1 MPNIKAFVRSA
12 SPDKLAH
19 VRFRIYDGD
28 TDLYYKS
35 PVVLYP
41 RQFDNKRGTLRR
53 NSDASPQQREE
64 ALRQLEETASRLQT
78 VFAKHRPATSAEL
91 VRLMDVGRLNA
102 EASVSAYFEEYGR
115 QMDLSENRVRG
126 YRASGRLFAKFEQE
140 QGRTYRFADVD
151 AAVLQD
157 FYKFMVSQHSN
168 NYTVTV
174 MKRLRAVFNFAIKRG
189 LTENYPFRS
198 WTMPQEVYGTPQYLT
213 IEERD
218 YLYTFDLSAHPAM
231 EVQRDI
237 FIFQCLTGLR
247 VGNLLQ
253 LTPANIVGN
262 YLEYIPAKTLKNRGD
277 VVRVPLHRTAREIIG
292 RYKNTPGGKLLP
304 FISSQRYNDY
314 IHEIM
319 QAAGLCRM
327 VSVIDPG
334 TGKEEK
340 RRLCDI
346 ASSHMA
352 RRTFIGN
359 LYKKVKDPNIIASMS
374 GHIEGSKAFARYR
387 QIDDDIKQSVIDL
400 I

>member
-1 MPNIKAFVRSA
+1 M
-12 SPDKLAH
+12 
-19 VRFRIYDGD
+19 
-28 TDLYYKS
+28 
-35 PVVLYP
+35 
-41 RQFDNKRGTLRR
+41 
-53 NSDASPQQREE
+53 
-64 ALRQLEETASRLQT
+64 
-78 VFAKHRPATSAEL
+78 
-91 VRLMDVGRLNA
+91 
-102 EASVSAYFEEYGR
+102 
-115 QMDLSENRVRG
+115 
-126 YRASGRLFAKFEQE
+126 
-140 QGRTYRFADVD
+140 
-151 AAVLQD
+151 
-157 FYKFMVSQHSN
+157 
-168 NYTVTV
+168 
-174 MKRLRAVFNFAIKRG
+174 
-189 LTENYPFRS
+189 
-198 WTMPQEVYGTPQYLT
+198 YGTPQYLT

-231 EVQRDI
+231 AVQRDI

-262 YLEYIPAKTLKNRGD
+262 YLEYIPTKTLKNRGD

-292 RYKNTPGGKLLP
+292 RYKNTSGGKLLP

-319 QAAGLCRM
+319 QATGLCRM
-327 VSVIDPG
+327 VSVIDPS

-352 RRTFIGN
+352 RHTFIGN

-387 QIDDDIKQSVIDL
+387 QIDDEIKQSVIDL